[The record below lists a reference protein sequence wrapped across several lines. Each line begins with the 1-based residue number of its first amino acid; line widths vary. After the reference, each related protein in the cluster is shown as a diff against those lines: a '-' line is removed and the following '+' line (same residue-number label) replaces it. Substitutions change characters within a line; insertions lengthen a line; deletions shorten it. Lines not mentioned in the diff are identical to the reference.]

1 MAVQPKL
8 NFETLTK
15 KNKKMREAKDILASK
30 LTIDNEFGL
39 ESSLPE
45 ILEAMDEYRE
55 DLKQSR
61 DTWEDIA
68 QNCRKD
74 LEAQVEAI
82 VELRANNKNL
92 IKILTAIADF
102 EYDGTSA
109 EDYAKDKLIEL
120 GIENNEQDYLNKIL

>member
-1 MAVQPKL
+1 
-8 NFETLTK
+8 
-15 KNKKMREAKDILASK
+15 MREAKDILASK

-74 LEAQVEAI
+74 LEAKVEAI

-120 GIENNEQDYLNKIL
+120 GIENNEQDYLNKI